1 LSTRDLS
8 GGCKHGYSDVPVIN
22 VIHVVSG
29 QQIADVSGE
38 AVMADGCAERKLK
51 DDLDEED

>member
-1 LSTRDLS
+1 MSTRDLS

-22 VIHVVSG
+22 VINVVSG

-38 AVMADGCAERKLK
+38 AVMANGCAERKLK